1 MVNKTLVRVDMVF
14 QNLVTRVTYS
24 VMSAAP
30 ISIIMPK
37 VRL

>member
-14 QNLVTRVTYS
+14 QNLVTRVTYR
-24 VMSAAP
+24 VMSVAP
-30 ISIIMPK
+30 ISIIIPK